1 MIDIS
6 KIKKGAQ
13 ARNAINEAT
22 VVAYAEHIESGGI
35 FPPIVIFFDSKNYW
49 LADGWHRLLAHERI
63 GCLEI
68 LEDVRVGGERDA
80 KKYSLG
86 ANDAHGLPRT
96 NADKRNA
103 VSIALADKEW
113 ANLSTREIAAL
124 CKVSNALV
132 SEMQR
137 GITPEKKTAKNNTR
151 AKQSVLAVNTSQDK
165 PLIAKEEKNQGIS
178 HEPLQQELNEEPCYT
193 ELDAAHDQI
202 SALQDIIAVG
212 CMDATPEEKNAS
224 ADLIRELK
232 TEIKR
237 LTVEVK
243 IITESRNSW
252 QSQVAELKKQI
263 ARQSRE
269 ISKLTGE
276 KR

>member
-13 ARNAINEAT
+13 ARNAINETT
-22 VVAYAEHIESGGI
+22 VTAYTEHLESGGS
-35 FPPIVIFFDSKNYW
+35 FPPVVVFFDSKNYW

-63 GCLEI
+63 GCLTI
-68 LEDVRVGGERDA
+68 LEDVRIGSERDA

-86 ANDAHGLPRT
+86 ANDSHGLPRT

-103 VSIALADKEW
+103 VSIALADEEW
-113 ANLSTREIAAL
+113 SRLSTRDIAEL

-137 GITPEKKTAKNNTR
+137 GITPEKKTEKNNTR
-151 AKQSVLAVNTSQDK
+151 VKQSVLTVNTSQDNR
-165 PLIAKEEKNQGIS
+165 LIAKEEKTTKTALT
-178 HEPLQQELNEEPCYT
+178 HAEPEPEYT
-193 ELDAAHDQI
+193 ELDEAHDQV
-202 SALQDIIAVG
+202 SALQDMIVVG
-212 CMDATPEEKNAS
+212 YMDATPEEKQAAS
-224 ADLIRELK
+224 DLIKELK
-232 TEIKR
+232 AENKR
-237 LTVEVK
+237 LSAEVK

-252 QSQVAELKKQI
+252 QSKVAELMSQI
-263 ARQSRE
+263 KRQSRE
-269 ISKLTGE
+269 LSKLTGE